1 VTGGTLVPAPQADP
15 PDVEAL
21 EAAAGTF
28 RAGLSALRQET
39 ARVIVGQDAVVAG
52 VLAGI
57 LAQGH
62 VLLEGPPGLGKTLL
76 ARTIAAASGLHF
88 DRVQCTPDL
97 MPADVTGTSV
107 MVDNAQGHRD
117 LRFREGPVFTQ
128 VLLVDEIN
136 RAVPRT
142 QSALLEAMQE
152 GTVTAGSTTH
162 VLPKP
167 FMVLATQNPLGEE
180 GTYRLPEAQ
189 RDRFMAMVEVKHPPA
204 DVLAGIIDRTTTD
217 RQVETRCRLAPD
229 FLLQAARLA
238 RRVFVSAHLQRWVAD
253 LVVATDRNSS
263 EALPEV
269 ADHLDLAAG
278 PRAGQAM
285 LAMARVSALSEGRSS
300 VGRGHLRQVAF
311 ACLRHRLGVAPSALA
326 RGLDHAELVQRLL
339 DGVAVPSV
347 PQSGLKA

>member
-1 VTGGTLVPAPQADP
+1 MTDGTLVPAPLADP

-21 EAAAGTF
+21 EAAAETF
-28 RAGLSALRQET
+28 RAGLAALRQET

-57 LAQGH
+57 LAEGH

-107 MVDNAQGHRD
+107 MVDNAQGYRD
-117 LRFREGPVFTQ
+117 LQFRKGPVFTQ

-167 FMVLATQNPLGEE
+167 FIVLATQNPLGEE

-189 RDRFMAMVEVKHPPA
+189 RDRFMAMVEVQNPPA
-204 DVLAGIIDRTTTD
+204 DELAGIIDRTTTG
-217 RQVETRCRLAPD
+217 RQVQARCRLAPD
-229 FLLQAARLA
+229 FLLHAARLA
-238 RRVFVSAHLQRWVAD
+238 RHVFVSAHLQRWVAD
-253 LVVATDRNSS
+253 LVVATDHTSAG
-263 EALPEV
+263 ALPEV

-278 PRAGQAM
+278 PRAGQSM

-300 VGRGHLRQVAF
+300 VGRGHIRQVAF
-311 ACLRHRLGVAPSALA
+311 ACLRHRLSVAPSALA

-339 DGVAVPSV
+339 DGTPIRPLSRLGSTA
-347 PQSGLKA
+347 